1 MSRNVL
7 NITNG
12 DCFNGYFISH
22 FGGVA
27 VPFCEAVIDGDVVDD
42 IYSDQFVALRAR
54 SLGVTE
60 SQYRSKMRAYD
71 ALNKGGFTDICLWF
85 GKDTFCQVNLVT
97 MLAYLEQIG
106 FDGNTTL
113 NYIDDRTFK
122 TVEADIDVKLGGYR
136 ELYCQI
142 LIEKIMPKGVGVLSK
157 KAIEL
162 YFDYHSRNGRLV
174 SLARSNKDKCRKDL
188 LKLLQN
194 EGEDYGLTISQLD
207 KIISTALQE
216 K

>member
-54 SLGVTE
+54 CLGVTE
-60 SQYRSKMRAYD
+60 SQYRSKMWAYD
-71 ALNKGGFTDICLWF
+71 ALNKGGFTDVCLWF

-122 TVEADIDVKLGGYR
+122 TVEADIDVNLGGYKD
-136 ELYCQI
+136 LYRQI
-142 LIEKIMPKGVGVLSK
+142 LIEKIMPKDVGVLSK
-157 KAIEL
+157 KAIEQ
-162 YFDYHSRNGRLV
+162 YFDYHNKDGNLAI
-174 SLARSNKDKCRKDL
+174 LARKNCGKSKSEL
-188 LKLLQN
+188 IQLLQK
-194 EGEDYGLTISQLD
+194 EGEEYGLTIAQLE
-207 KIISTALQE
+207 KIIE
-216 K
+216 NNH

>member
-1 MSRNVL
+1 M
-7 NITNG
+7 
-12 DCFNGYFISH
+12 H
-22 FGGVA
+22 
-27 VPFCEAVIDGDVVDD
+27 
-42 IYSDQFVALRAR
+42 
-54 SLGVTE
+54 
-60 SQYRSKMRAYD
+60 AYD
-71 ALNKGGFTDICLWF
+71 ALNNGAYTSVSLWF

-97 MLAYLEQIG
+97 LLAYLEQIQFKG
-106 FDGNTTL
+106 DVKL

-122 TVEADIDVKLGGYR
+122 TIEADIDVKLGGYKD
-136 ELYCQI
+136 LYRQI
-142 LIEKIMPKGVGVLSK
+142 LIEKRMPCDVGVLSK

-174 SLARSNKDKCRKDL
+174 ALARSNKDKCRKDL

>member
-1 MSRNVL
+1 MDEKVL

-12 DCFNGYFISH
+12 DCFNGYFISR

-27 VPFCEAVIDGDVVDD
+27 VPFCEAVIDGDVVED
-42 IYSDQFVALRAR
+42 IYSDDFVALRGKCLNV
-54 SLGVTE
+54 SVGE
-60 SQYRSKMRAYD
+60 YRSKMHAYD
-71 ALNKGGFTDICLWF
+71 ALNNGDYTSVSLWF

-97 MLAYLEQIG
+97 LLAYLEQIQFKG
-106 FDGNTTL
+106 DVKL

-122 TVEADIDVKLGGYR
+122 TIERDIDVKLGGYKD
-136 ELYCQI
+136 LYRQI
-142 LIEKIMPKGVGVLSK
+142 LIEKRMPCDVGVLSK

-174 SLARSNKDKCRKDL
+174 ALARSNKDKCRKDL